1 MQAWSATLFHAARIG
16 SSMDLPVQVPVCPL
30 GLGSA
35 LAQHLRIN
43 GWIWDDES
51 LLTVVNQL
59 AREDVCDVRDLVGLN
74 IADIPE

>member
-1 MQAWSATLFHAARIG
+1 
-16 SSMDLPVQVPVCPL
+16 MDLPVHVPVCPL
-30 GLGSA
+30 GLGSV

-59 AREDVCDVRDLVGLN
+59 AQEDVCDVRDLVGLN
-74 IADIPE
+74 IADIPEAEFWPHEVEEFLLKVV